1 MNLDLEPG
9 QILDVEDDFNF
20 SAQVE
25 RVFESVK
32 NVSAMVKRHVEKV
45 ESDKELDR
53 LRNKAILAEVDS
65 LERELKLLKKENRS
79 LKVKDNKVCNK
90 NG

>member
-9 QILDVEDDFNF
+9 QILDDENDFNF

-53 LRNKAILAEVDS
+53 
-65 LERELKLLKKENRS
+65 
-79 LKVKDNKVCNK
+79 
-90 NG
+90 